1 MVHSLEMNVESDNR
15 IKIPDIEDLISSESL
30 TSEPYAI
37 IRSADPGCSCSK
49 CARSCQNIPGFFEPL
64 GFLYYLV
71 KLAKSDN
78 PMIVFKIFESIV
90 DDIQKDFYNDPGDN
104 IYMLRPRTI
113 KEKPGNKVKIN
124 LYAIMANC
132 TYLETTGCKLSNET
146 RPAECR
152 CTYGC
157 RIPKYKFVKPQMA
170 EQWNSPLGRAIISL
184 YDSIGQKKYGDE
196 FQTGVDTQTDML
208 SFMMSVLGSRH

>member
-1 MVHSLEMNVESDNR
+1 MVHSLEMNVESDDR
-15 IKIPDIEDLISSESL
+15 IKIPDIEDLVSSESII
-30 TSEPYAI
+30 SEPYKT
-37 IRSADPGCSCSK
+37 IRSADPGCSCPKCSK
-49 CARSCQNIPGFFEPL
+49 ACKNIPGFFDPL

-78 PMIVFKIFESIV
+78 PMMVFKIFESIV
-90 DDIQKDFYNDPGDN
+90 DDIQKDFYFGTNN
-104 IYMLRPRTI
+104 IYMLRPRTV
-113 KEKPGNKVKIN
+113 KENPGDKVKIN
-124 LYAIMANC
+124 LYAIMADC
-132 TYLETTGCKLSNET
+132 IYLETTGCKLSSDT

-170 EQWNSPLGRAIISL
+170 EQWDSPLGRAIISL

-208 SFMMSVLGSRH
+208 SFMMSALGSQH